1 LLIESSDIRGSGL
14 GLAITNEI
22 IKKHKGSIHISSVA
36 GEGTRISIVLS
47 C

>member
-1 LLIESSDIRGSGL
+1 VLIESSDIRGSGL

-22 IKKHKGSIHISSVA
+22 IKKHKGSSVA
-36 GEGTRISIVLS
+36 GEGTRISTVLS